1 MHRLWVMVWHAKFLV
16 KRAAAWGGEAKLDLT
31 TGRRAK
37 NDGSGC
43 ERNRN
48 RNRKRQKKEG

>member
-1 MHRLWVMVWHAKFLV
+1 VHRLWVMVWHAKFLV